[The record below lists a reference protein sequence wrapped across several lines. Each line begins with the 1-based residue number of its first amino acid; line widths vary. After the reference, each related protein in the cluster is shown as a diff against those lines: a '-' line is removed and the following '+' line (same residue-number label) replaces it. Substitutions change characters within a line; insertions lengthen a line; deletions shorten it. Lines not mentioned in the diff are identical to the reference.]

1 MPDLF
6 TLAAM
11 KAFALGMRAR
21 WKDYVGLYFITRDSH
36 KIDEIIERGEE
47 IFVNVR
53 NG

>member
-21 WKDYVGLYFITRDSH
+21 WKDYVGLYFITRDLH
-36 KIDEIIERGEE
+36 K